1 MIETNQYDGPNVM
14 PAASQVPSTQTT
26 GSGSANDPG
35 PLKRRRWRRVPLI
48 DKLKL
53 EAAINFGLPVDF
65 AGKVIGLESS
75 NTDRIMKDLV
85 TSRETDLLALQY

>member
-1 MIETNQYDGPNVM
+1 M
-14 PAASQVPSTQTT
+14 PAAEAPANPTRS
-26 GSGSANDPG
+26 GSGINSVEKPNSI
-35 PLKRRRWRRVPLI
+35 KRRRWCRVTLI

-75 NTDRIMKDLV
+75 NTDRIIKDLM
-85 TSRETDLLALQY
+85 TSRERELMAL